1 MKVILTLVSHGRRDL
16 PTCCKSLPCR
26 RFHLRRLPF
35 FPPRRRLTLLARR
48 FTRCVRPLLRL
59 DPPDDP
65 NPNILFT
72 EFRIPFFAGSVAGG
86 GAGSPAAA
94 GGGGAA
100 AGAAAFAGGVPGDPA
115 AGAEFG
121 GDDIYLI
128 IYATLCS
135 ARPLPK
141 PQ

>member
-1 MKVILTLVSHGRRDL
+1 MKVKLTLVSHGE
-16 PTCCKSLPCR
+16 CLPCR

-100 AGAAAFAGGVPGDPA
+100 AGAPAGGAPAFAGGAPGDPA